1 MKTPL
6 ILSSVL
12 AGLMA
17 GQSALG
23 LLFPAAYR
31 DSAWIRAAWYGNDWV
46 TLAVAVPLLSGAL
59 VLAHRGSVRGQ
70 LLWLGLLGYA
80 LYNYAF
86 YLFGAALNVF
96 FPLYVGSLVLSGVA
110 LIFAVSRLSAE
121 TLAQRFDP
129 STHVRLVGAY
139 LAFVAL
145 GLTVLWM
152 VMWTAYIFR
161 GVPTPAEPEA
171 FKLVAALDLALMVPA
186 LASAGILLWRRRPW
200 GYTIAAIASVQ
211 AALYLLV
218 LSVNSAVGIDRG
230 LEEAPGELP
239 VWGPLATTTAAAV
252 YLLLKDVRPE
262 GEEIP

>member
-6 ILSSVL
+6 ILSAVL

-46 TLAVAVPLLSGAL
+46 TLAVAV
-59 VLAHRGSVRGQ
+59 
-70 LLWLGLLGYA
+70 
-80 LYNYAF
+80 
-86 YLFGAALNVF
+86 
-96 FPLYVGSLVLSGVA
+96 
-110 LIFAVSRLSAE
+110 
-121 TLAQRFDP
+121 
-129 STHVRLVGAY
+129 
-139 LAFVAL
+139 
-145 GLTVLWM
+145 
-152 VMWTAYIFR
+152 
-161 GVPTPAEPEA
+161 
-171 FKLVAALDLALMVPA
+171 
-186 LASAGILLWRRRPW
+186 AG
-200 GYTIAAIASVQ
+200 VQ